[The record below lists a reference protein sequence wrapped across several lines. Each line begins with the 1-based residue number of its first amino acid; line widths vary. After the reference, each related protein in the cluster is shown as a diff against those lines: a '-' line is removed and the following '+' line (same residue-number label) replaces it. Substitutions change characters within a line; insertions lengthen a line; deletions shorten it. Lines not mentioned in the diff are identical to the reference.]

1 MVMIEVEATRQF
13 TQPIRQIVVMLA
25 ISALIGVGGYLAQD
39 LLISIY
45 EANIYLNGFIIGVFG
60 IGVLA
65 CFMQVF
71 ALISSISWLKRFTNA
86 DGSFAGNPPR
96 LLSSLVSL
104 MRIRQSK
111 MKIGT
116 AASHSIMESV
126 ASRIDEAR
134 EITRYINNLL
144 IFLGLL
150 GTFYGLATTVP
161 AVVET
166 IRSLNPSENEGS
178 VEVFG
183 RLMTGLENQ
192 LGGMGTAFASSLL
205 GLAGSL
211 VVGVLELFAS
221 HGQNRFYRQLEDW
234 LSSITRVNLAS
245 VDSDGGPQ
253 SSNGILDEVLDQMGD
268 QISDALNKVASALQT
283 LETSLSKA
291 DEARLNSDQK
301 MDDLITTLR
310 IIADNSDDSGGE
322 QTSLSK
328 ADEARLNSD
337 QKMDDLIT
345 TLRIIADNSDD
356 SGGEQTS
363 QYAKSLDALT
373 TLVSGQE
380 KLLERLLMES
390 DNSEVRMNLRNID
403 ANLLR
408 ALEELPLNYRETTG
422 DLREDLGRILEAIKI
437 SDQSQVVKD
446 TPIRSRKD

>member
-283 LETSLSKA
+283 LEISLSKA
-291 DEARLNSDQK
+291 DEARSNSDQK
-301 MDDLITTLR
+301 MDDLITILR
-310 IIADNSDDSGGE
+310 IIADNSDDNDG
-322 QTSLSK
+322 
-328 ADEARLNSD
+328 D
-337 QKMDDLIT
+337 
-345 TLRIIADNSDD
+345 
-356 SGGEQTS
+356 QTS
-363 QYAKSLDALT
+363 QYSKSLDALT
-373 TLVSGQE
+373 TLVIGQE
-380 KLLERLLMES
+380 KLLERLLIES
-390 DNSEVRMNLRNID
+390 DNSEIRMNLRNID

-422 DLREDLGRILEAIKI
+422 DLREDLSRILEAIKI
-437 SDQSQVVKD
+437 SDQSQVAKD
-446 TPIRSRKD
+446 TPIGSRKD

>member
-25 ISALIGVGGYLAQD
+25 ISALIGAGGYLAQD

-96 LLSSLVSL
+96 LLTSLVSL

-245 VDSDGGPQ
+245 VDSDGGHQ

-291 DEARLNSDQK
+291 DEARSNSDQK

-310 IIADNSDDSGGE
+310 IIADNSDDSSGE

-328 ADEARLNSD
+328 ADEARSNSD

-356 SGGEQTS
+356 NDGEQTS
-363 QYAKSLDALT
+363 QYSKSLDALT

-380 KLLERLLMES
+380 KLLERLLIES

-422 DLREDLGRILEAIKI
+422 DLREDLSRILEAIKI
-437 SDQSQVVKD
+437 SDQSQVAKD
-446 TPIRSRKD
+446 TPIGSRKD

>member
-25 ISALIGVGGYLAQD
+25 ISALIGAGGYLAQD

-310 IIADNSDDSGGE
+310 IIADNSDDSSGE

-328 ADEARLNSD
+328 VDEARLNSD

-356 SGGEQTS
+356 NDGEQTS

-408 ALEELPLNYRETTG
+408 ALEELPLNYRETIG

-437 SDQSQVVKD
+437 SDQSQDVKD

>member
-25 ISALIGVGGYLAQD
+25 ISALIGAGGYLAQD

-71 ALISSISWLKRFTNA
+71 ALISSISWLKRFTNG

-96 LLSSLVSL
+96 LLTSLVSL

-310 IIADNSDDSGGE
+310 IIADNSDDSSGE

-356 SGGEQTS
+356 NDGEQTS

>member
-71 ALISSISWLKRFTNA
+71 ALISSISWLKRFTDA

-291 DEARLNSDQK
+291 DEARSNSDQK
-301 MDDLITTLR
+301 MDNLITILR
-310 IIADNSDDSGGE
+310 IIADNSDDNDG
-322 QTSLSK
+322 
-328 ADEARLNSD
+328 D
-337 QKMDDLIT
+337 
-345 TLRIIADNSDD
+345 
-356 SGGEQTS
+356 QTS
-363 QYAKSLDALT
+363 QYSKSLDALT

-380 KLLERLLMES
+380 KLLERLLIES
-390 DNSEVRMNLRNID
+390 DNSEIRMNLRNID

-408 ALEELPLNYRETTG
+408 ALEELPINYKETTG
-422 DLREDLGRILEAIKI
+422 DLREDLGRILEAINI

-446 TPIRSRKD
+446 TLIRDRKD

>member
-211 VVGVLELFAS
+211 IVGVLELFAS

-291 DEARLNSDQK
+291 DEARLHSDQK

-310 IIADNSDDSGGE
+310 IIADNSDDN
-322 QTSLSK
+322 
-328 ADEARLNSD
+328 D
-337 QKMDDLIT
+337 
-345 TLRIIADNSDD
+345 
-356 SGGEQTS
+356 GEQTS

-408 ALEELPLNYRETTG
+408 ALEELPLNYRETIG

-437 SDQSQVVKD
+437 SDQSQDVKD

>member
-25 ISALIGVGGYLAQD
+25 ISVLIGAGGYLAQD

-71 ALISSISWLKRFTNA
+71 ALISSISWLKRFTNG
-86 DGSFAGNPPR
+86 DGSFAGSPPR
-96 LLSSLVSL
+96 LLTSLVSL

-211 VVGVLELFAS
+211 IVGVLELFAS

-253 SSNGILDEVLDQMGD
+253 SSNGILDEVLNQMGD

-283 LETSLSKA
+283 LEISLSKA

-310 IIADNSDDSGGE
+310 IIADNSDDNVGE

-328 ADEARLNSD
+328 ADEARSNSD

-345 TLRIIADNSDD
+345 ILRIIADNSDD
-356 SGGEQTS
+356 NDGDQTS
-363 QYAKSLDALT
+363 QYSKSLDALT
-373 TLVSGQE
+373 TLVIGQE
-380 KLLERLLMES
+380 KLLERLLIES
-390 DNSEVRMNLRNID
+390 DNSEIRMNLRNID

-408 ALEELPLNYRETTG
+408 ALEELPINYKETTG
-422 DLREDLGRILEAIKI
+422 DLREDLGRILEAINI

-446 TPIRSRKD
+446 TLIRDRKD

>member
-1 MVMIEVEATRQF
+1 MVMIEAEATRQF

-25 ISALIGVGGYLAQD
+25 ISALIGAGGYLAQD

-71 ALISSISWLKRFTNA
+71 ALISSISWLKRFTDA

-310 IIADNSDDSGGE
+310 IIADNSDDSSGE

-356 SGGEQTS
+356 NDGEQTS

>member
-71 ALISSISWLKRFTNA
+71 ALISSISWLKRFTDA

-310 IIADNSDDSGGE
+310 IIADNSDDN
-322 QTSLSK
+322 
-328 ADEARLNSD
+328 D
-337 QKMDDLIT
+337 
-345 TLRIIADNSDD
+345 
-356 SGGEQTS
+356 GEQTS
-363 QYAKSLDALT
+363 QYSKSLDALT